1 VTLLD
6 WGVLGASLVFIVAW
20 GLAKSRHQ
28 TTMKSYLMASRATPW
43 WVVGLSIMATQAS
56 AITFLST
63 PGQAYADGMRFVQFY
78 FGLPLAMV
86 VLSITAVPLYHR
98 LNVYTAYEYLEKRFD
113 VRVRGLTAFLFLLQ
127 RGLACG
133 LTIYAPALV
142 LSVLLGW
149 PVSVTTAI
157 TGTLVVVYVAAGGTK
172 AVNATQVQQLVIIL
186 VGMGTAFVLLLR
198 LLPEEVGLAGAVRVA
213 GRLGRLNAVDLTFDP
228 SSRYNLWSGLIGG
241 FFLALSYFGTDQS
254 QVQRYLS
261 GASVA
266 QSRLGLLA
274 NGLIK
279 VPMQFVILFV
289 GAMVFAFYQFVLPP
303 VFFNPVET
311 KRIEA
316 GPRAGELAALEV
328 RHRQAF
334 EERREKALAYVKAA
348 REDDPA
354 AREAAGRALEEADGR
369 FGAVR
374 ADVSRLVKEARP
386 GADGRDANYVF
397 LRFVL
402 EVLPPGVVGLVLA
415 AVFAA
420 SMSSTAAELN
430 ALSTTTVVD
439 VYLRLLKKDAVDAH
453 YVRAGKLVTVFWGL
467 FAVAFA
473 QYASRLGT
481 LIEAVNVLGSL
492 FYGTI
497 LGVFL
502 VAFYLKRVG
511 ATAVLAGAIAGE
523 ATVLACFG
531 FADVGFLWLN
541 AIGCGVVVFVA
552 LAVTG
557 LRPAQGA
564 PASA

>member
-1 VTLLD
+1 
-6 WGVLGASLVFIVAW
+6 
-20 GLAKSRHQ
+20 
-28 TTMKSYLMASRATPW
+28 M
-43 WVVGLSIMATQAS
+43 
-56 AITFLST
+56 
-63 PGQAYADGMRFVQFY
+63 
-78 FGLPLAMV
+78 
-86 VLSITAVPLYHR
+86 
-98 LNVYTAYEYLEKRFD
+98 
-113 VRVRGLTAFLFLLQ
+113 
-127 RGLACG
+127 
-133 LTIYAPALV
+133 
-142 LSVLLGW
+142 
-149 PVSVTTAI
+149 
-157 TGTLVVVYVAAGGTK
+157 
-172 AVNATQVQQLVIIL
+172 
-186 VGMGTAFVLLLR
+186 
-198 LLPEEVGLAGAVRVA
+198 
-213 GRLGRLNAVDLTFDP
+213 
-228 SSRYNLWSGLIGG
+228 
-241 FFLALSYFGTDQS
+241 
-254 QVQRYLS
+254 QRYLS

-289 GAMVFAFYQFVLPP
+289 GALVFAFYQFVLPP

-316 GPRAGELAALEV
+316 GPRAGELATLEA

-334 EERREKALAYVKAA
+334 EERREKALAYVSAA
-348 REDDPA
+348 RGEDAA
-354 AREAAGRALEEADGR
+354 AREAAGKALEEADAR

-374 ADVSRLVKEARP
+374 ADVSRLVKETRP

-439 VYLRLLKKDAVDAH
+439 VYLRLLKKGARDAH
-453 YVRAGKLVTVFWGL
+453 YVQVGKVVTVFWGL

-502 VAFYLKRVG
+502 VAFYLKKVG
-511 ATAVLAGAIAGE
+511 ATAALYGAIAGE
-523 ATVLACFG
+523 ATVLACFA
-531 FADVGFLWLN
+531 FADLGFLWLN
-541 AIGCGVVVFVA
+541 AIGCSVVVSMA
-552 LAVTG
+552 LA
-557 LRPAQGA
+557 
-564 PASA
+564 ASLLAGGTERTAA

>member
-1 VTLLD
+1 MTVLD
-6 WGVLGASLVFIVAW
+6 WTVLGASLVFIVVW
-20 GLAKSRHQ
+20 GVAKSRNQ
-28 TTMKSYLMASRATPW
+28 TDMKSYLMASRATPW
-43 WVVGLSIMATQAS
+43 WVVALSIMATQAS

-113 VRVRGLTAFLFLLQ
+113 VRVRGLTAGLFLLQ

-149 PVSVTTAI
+149 PVSLTTAL
-157 TGTLVVVYVAAGGTK
+157 TGTLVVIYVASGGTK

-186 VGMGTAFVLLLR
+186 FGMGTAFVLLLR
-198 LLPEEVGLAGAVRVA
+198 LLPEGVGVLDAVRVA
-213 GRLGRLNAVDLTFDP
+213 GRLGRLNAVDLSFDP
-228 SSRYNLWSGLIGG
+228 SSRYNIWSGLIGG

-266 QSRLGLLA
+266 QSRLGLLV
-274 NGLIK
+274 NGLVK
-279 VPMQFVILFV
+279 VPMQFVILFI

-311 KRIEA
+311 KRIAA
-316 GPRAGELAALEV
+316 GPRAGDLTRLEA
-328 RHRQAF
+328 RHKEAF
-334 EERREKALAYVKAA
+334 EARREKAVAFVAAA
-348 REDDPA
+348 RGADAA
-354 AREAAGRALEEADGR
+354 AREAAGAALEAADAR

-374 ADVSRLVKEARP
+374 ADVGKLVKETRP

-439 VYLRLLKKDAVDAH
+439 VYLRLVKKDARDAH
-453 YVRAGKLVTVFWGL
+453 YVTAGKVVTVFWGL

-481 LIEAVNVLGSL
+481 LVEAVNVLGSL

-502 VAFYLKRVG
+502 VAFYLKKVG
-511 ATAVLAGAIAGE
+511 ATATLWGALAGE
-523 ATVLACFG
+523 TTVISCFA
-531 FADVGFLWLN
+531 FADLGFLWLN
-541 AIGCGVVVFVA
+541 AIGCLVVVLVA
-552 LAVTG
+552 LAVSPLTG
-557 LRPAQGA
+557 SRPDPA
-564 PASA
+564 PC